1 MITHIPAALLAALLL
16 AAPTAGVASTAGAAP
31 AGPPSPAEAS
41 SFLPGASPFLPTAP
55 ATTLRLTVTG
65 PATTAPA
72 PGAAVPAAPASRTVT
87 LHCGPAGGDH
97 PRAEAACA
105 DLDASGGRVDRDSDT
120 ACVLLY
126 DPVEV
131 RAEGVWRGRPVSFAR
146 QYGNSCELGART
158 GAVFSF

>member
-1 MITHIPAALLAALLL
+1 MITHLPAALLSALLL
-16 AAPTAGVASTAGAAP
+16 AAPTAGPAP
-31 AGPPSPAEAS
+31 TTG
-41 SFLPGASPFLPTAP
+41 GAP

-65 PATTAPA
+65 PAPATTAPT
-72 PGAAVPAAPASRTVT
+72 PEGAAPAAPASRTVI
-87 LHCGPAGGDH
+87 LRCDPAGGGH

-105 DLDASGGRVDRDSDT
+105 DLHASQGRVDRDSDI

-146 QYGNSCELGART
+146 EYGNSCELGART